1 MRWHKKTIRAVNTT
15 RGTLV
20 GESIRVAETGLTR
33 IVGLLGERELPP
45 GDGLLIV
52 PSQGVHT
59 LGMQF
64 AIDVAFLGIG
74 ENGHIAFNDPPADFD
89 IEDPYIIVALDHACR
104 AQQVAEG
111 WFENLDSV
119 PRQAVSMSVRQVL
132 RATEILAVV
141 PGPRKAAAIKAC
153 FDGPISPMAPSS
165 ILRTHPNATV
175 YLDLQSSA
183 LLSPATLSAHTASA

>member
-59 LGMQF
+59 LGMRF
-64 AIDVAFLGIG
+64 AIDVAFLDGQW
-74 ENGHIAFNDPPADFD
+74 NVIAIKRD
-89 IEDPYIIVALDHACR
+89 
-104 AQQVAEG
+104 
-111 WFENLDSV
+111 
-119 PRQAVSMSVRQVL
+119 L
-132 RATEILAVV
+132 RPFRMTRLFW
-141 PGPRKAAAIKAC
+141 KAAADVLNPDTAWVFGGTPGGEGIKVPTGREA
-153 FDGPISPMAPSS
+153 
-165 ILRTHPNATV
+165 
-175 YLDLQSSA
+175 
-183 LLSPATLSAHTASA
+183 